1 MMKLSN
7 VQACCICAAL
17 LGCEAQISPI
27 RGDVGMTPFGSAGAG
42 AGATSASGGAGP
54 AAVNGVRAPVHRL
67 NRFEYDATISDLLG
81 VDAKAQAEFPAD
93 ETALSYDNNA
103 GALMFSPTLAEQL
116 LGKAQQ
122 LAPAA
127 VAKAPTFAAC
137 AATEQTPS
145 CARAFVVGL
154 GARAFRRPLTDAE
167 VERSAAVMQPSL
179 DRGDFKRALELATQ
193 VILTSYPFL
202 YRVELG
208 TGAAPAGK
216 PGLRELSS
224 FERAARLS
232 YTLWGTMPD
241 DTLSSLASQGGLSD
255 RAALQAQTERLL
267 ADPRARR
274 VVARFHEQWLQ
285 LKPIESANH
294 DPQLFPD
301 YTPEVPQLLRREL
314 DAFLD
319 YAAFEGGGLRDVL
332 SAPYTFVN
340 DALAKFYGISGVTGA
355 DLRRVDLDSGHYAGL
370 LTRAGVLSQ
379 HAGFDFTSPTRR
391 GAYVR
396 RRLLCQEL
404 APPPPGVVTTPP
416 PATGAE
422 SRRELVNR
430 HSQDP
435 SCKSCHELTDPI
447 GLGLEDFDATGRYR
461 ALENGAPIDT
471 AGAVTGTSIGVFRGA
486 AELGQKLAVSP
497 EAQRCYAT
505 QLFRYLS
512 GRQEQAADEAL
523 LAEMS
528 AAGGDTY
535 RQAILGFVT
544 SDQFFY
550 LAEEAQ

>member
-1 MMKLSN
+1 MINPSK
-7 VQACCICAAL
+7 VQAWWIVCGAL
-17 LGCEAQISPI
+17 LGCEGRITSLQGSA
-27 RGDVGMTPFGSAGAG
+27 GMTPFA
-42 AGATSASGGAGP
+42 SASGGAASTSSGAGP
-54 AAVNGVRAPVHRL
+54 AAENGVRSPVHRL

-81 VDAKAQAEFPAD
+81 VDAKAQAEFPPD

-103 GALMFSPTLAEQL
+103 AALMFSPTLAEQL
-116 LGKAQQ
+116 FGKAQQ

-145 CARAFVVGL
+145 CARAFVVGF
-154 GARAFRRPLTDAE
+154 GARAFRRPLTDEE
-167 VERSAAVMQPSL
+167 VDRIAGVMRPSL
-179 DRGDFKRALELATQ
+179 DRAEFTRALELATQ

-208 TGAAPAGK
+208 TKAAPAGK

-241 DTLSSLASQGGLSD
+241 NTLSSLASQDGLSD
-255 RAALQAQTERLL
+255 RAAVQAQAERLL
-267 ADPRARR
+267 GDPRARH

-319 YAAFEGGGLRDVL
+319 FAAFEGRGLKDVL
-332 SAPYTFVN
+332 SARYTFVN
-340 DALAKFYGISGVTGA
+340 EPLAKFYGIPGIAGTE
-355 DLRRVDLDSGHYAGL
+355 LRHVDLGSAHYAGL
-370 LTRAGVLSQ
+370 LTRAGVLSR
-379 HAGFDFTSPTRR
+379 HAGFGFTSPTRR

-404 APPPPGVVTTPP
+404 APPPPEVATTPP
-416 PATGAE
+416 PATGAQ
-422 SRRELVNR
+422 SRRELVSR

-435 SCKSCHELTDPI
+435 SCKSCHDLTDPI

-471 AGAVTGTSIGVFRGA
+471 AGAVSGTSIGDFHGA
-486 AELGQKLAVSP
+486 AELGQKLASAP
-497 EAQRCYAT
+497 EVQRCYAT

-528 AAGGDTY
+528 AAAGDTY
-535 RQAILGFVT
+535 RRAILDFVT
-544 SDQFFY
+544 SDQFYY
-550 LAEEAQ
+550 LAGEVQ